1 LVCHYVKY
9 WLNGANVTTHF
20 PWISVKDALVIL
32 ETPESQG
39 KNKRKMNVVRS
50 LLDDMK
56 TKQLQW
62 CGHVQRM
69 EEGRVPKEVTKWS
82 PPG

>member
-1 LVCHYVKY
+1 M
-9 WLNGANVTTHF
+9 
-20 PWISVKDALVIL
+20 KDALVIL